1 VKSINQL
8 GKEWFAVIV
17 QADEHSQA
25 GEVMTQHSFVG
36 ILWEFPQ
43 LGNEGVGSTS
53 RRLNHFCSG
62 RISNRYTLERLKQ
75 HKGFLRKGVK
85 GVRVGQD

>member
-1 VKSINQL
+1 M
-8 GKEWFAVIV
+8 IV
-17 QADEHSQA
+17 QADQYSQA

-53 RRLNHFCSG
+53 RRLDHFCSG
-62 RISNRYTLERLKQ
+62 RIGDRYTLERLKQ

-85 GVRVGQD
+85 GVGVGQD